1 MENETILSL
10 FFLGFGVYF
19 AVVLTRGL
27 LGYARFHRVR
37 PTAVL
42 TWPVPTSRQLPWLV
56 GLGLVN
62 VVLTVLNGLMHRPL
76 HHVVSLGLMA
86 LYFVLM
92 VPLASRIQLGF
103 YRDGVWADAGFL
115 PWERI
120 RHLAFRESPDLVL
133 ILLPRGGAGS
143 FRLPV
148 PRGEYGA
155 VRKLIEEKIRAQVL
169 NVEAGIL
176 GL

>member
-1 MENETILSL
+1 MSTDTMMSL
-10 FFLGFGVYF
+10 GLLGLGAYF
-19 AVVLTRGL
+19 AVLLLRGL
-27 LGYARFHRVR
+27 LGYARFRRVL

-42 TWPVPTSRQLPWLV
+42 TWPVPRGRHLPWLV
-56 GLGLVN
+56 GLGVVN
-62 VVLTVLNGLMHRPL
+62 VVLTVLNGLLHRPV

-92 VPLASRIQLGF
+92 VPLAARIQLGF

-115 PWERI
+115 PYGGI
-120 RHLAFRESPDLVL
+120 RRLAFRESPEIEL
-133 ILLPRGGAGS
+133 ILLPRRGSGS

-148 PRGEYGA
+148 PPAEYGA
-155 VRKLIEEKIRAQVL
+155 VRKLLEEKIQAHVV
-169 NVEAGIL
+169 NVETGIL

>member
-1 MENETILSL
+1 VENETILSL
-10 FFLGFGVYF
+10 GLLGLGLYF
-19 AVVLTRGL
+19 AVLLLRGL
-27 LGYARFHRVR
+27 LGYARFQRVR
-37 PTAVL
+37 ETALL
-42 TWPVPTSRQLPWLV
+42 TWPVPRQRHLRWLV
-56 GLGLVN
+56 ALGVVN
-62 VVLTVLNGLMHRPL
+62 VALTILNGLMQRPV

-86 LYFVLM
+86 LYFVAM

-120 RHLAFRESPDLVL
+120 GRMAFRETPEIVLV
-133 ILLPRGGAGS
+133 LLPRRGSGS

-148 PRGEYGA
+148 PPAEYGA
-155 VRKLIEEKIRAQVL
+155 ARKLLEEKVRAHVL
-169 NVEAGIL
+169 NVDSGVL